1 MLNNFLLLNIHR
13 DRYGMEELHKGAEDS
28 STSGTLQYVVV
39 RGTMKAKLS
48 STLNIRSADL
58 RVLNPIGQGIEQ

>member
-1 MLNNFLLLNIHR
+1 
-13 DRYGMEELHKGAEDS
+13 MEELHKGAEDS

>member
-1 MLNNFLLLNIHR
+1 M
-13 DRYGMEELHKGAEDS
+13 DELRKGSDSEDS
-28 STSGTLQYVVV
+28 STSGTLQHVVV